1 MIRIQQNLTIYVNI
15 SLVDYEYK
23 TNITHP
29 AFPCYQRGWDGLG
42 ASGIAL
48 AGWFFFFSVNEYK
61 FLWGLLS
68 VVEFLVGY
76 LIYRFAYAYIYD
88 EWNDYH

>member
-1 MIRIQQNLTIYVNI
+1 M
-15 SLVDYEYK
+15 
-23 TNITHP
+23 
-29 AFPCYQRGWDGLG
+29 GLG

-68 VVEFLVGY
+68 VVEFLVGD
-76 LIYRFAYAYIYD
+76 LIYRFAYAWSVDRFLMLIKRVGFLSTHVD
-88 EWNDYH
+88 

>member
-1 MIRIQQNLTIYVNI
+1 M
-15 SLVDYEYK
+15 
-23 TNITHP
+23 
-29 AFPCYQRGWDGLG
+29 GLG
-42 ASGIAL
+42 TSGIAL
-48 AGWFFFFSVNEYK
+48 AGWSFFSSVNEYK

-76 LIYRFAYAYIYD
+76 LIYRFSYAYIYD

>member
-1 MIRIQQNLTIYVNI
+1 M
-15 SLVDYEYK
+15 
-23 TNITHP
+23 
-29 AFPCYQRGWDGLG
+29 GLG

-61 FLWGLLS
+61 CLWGLLS
-68 VVEFLVGY
+68 VMGFLVGY

>member
-1 MIRIQQNLTIYVNI
+1 M
-15 SLVDYEYK
+15 
-23 TNITHP
+23 
-29 AFPCYQRGWDGLG
+29 GLG

-68 VVEFLVGY
+68 VVEFLGGVSDISICICIY
-76 LIYRFAYAYIYD
+76 L
-88 EWNDYH
+88 

>member
-1 MIRIQQNLTIYVNI
+1 MNIKRTLLILLSRVIRG
-15 SLVDYEYK
+15 
-23 TNITHP
+23 
-29 AFPCYQRGWDGLG
+29 AGMGLG

-48 AGWFFFFSVNEYK
+48 AGSFFSVNEYK

-88 EWNDYH
+88 EWNNYH

>member
-1 MIRIQQNLTIYVNI
+1 MKIKRTLLIILSRVIRG
-15 SLVDYEYK
+15 
-23 TNITHP
+23 
-29 AFPCYQRGWDGLG
+29 AGMGLG
-42 ASGIAL
+42 TSGIAL

-88 EWNDYH
+88 VWNDYH

>member
-1 MIRIQQNLTIYVNI
+1 M
-15 SLVDYEYK
+15 
-23 TNITHP
+23 
-29 AFPCYQRGWDGLG
+29 GLG

-48 AGWFFFFSVNEYK
+48 AGSFFSVNEYK

-76 LIYRFAYAYIYD
+76 LIYRFAYAYAYIYD

>member
-1 MIRIQQNLTIYVNI
+1 M
-15 SLVDYEYK
+15 
-23 TNITHP
+23 
-29 AFPCYQRGWDGLG
+29 GLG
-42 ASGIAL
+42 TSGIAL

-76 LIYRFAYAYIYD
+76 LIYRFAYAYVYAYVYD

>member
-1 MIRIQQNLTIYVNI
+1 MIRIQQNLTKYVNI

-23 TNITHP
+23 RTLLILLSRVI
-29 AFPCYQRGWDGLG
+29 RGAGMGLG

-88 EWNDYH
+88 EWNYYH

>member
-1 MIRIQQNLTIYVNI
+1 KSAQIREILI
-15 SLVDYEYK
+15 SESAWEEMTCLFA
-23 TNITHP
+23 P
-29 AFPCYQRGWDGLG
+29 SLG

-68 VVEFLVGY
+68 VVGFLVGY

-88 EWNDYH
+88 EWNYYH